1 MVCCFPIHL
10 WAIFIFLHE
19 FPAYLMYLT
28 ALEIIGILAYI
39 LVFALLESLLA
50 TGTLVLMAFLLPR
63 RWFLEHFVA
72 YGLVFVV
79 VTAIWLVPFHF
90 WSYRQLA
97 GSTDQ
102 TGSVP
107 QNLSRILGFMLVWLA
122 TYVAVISAFYVKLR
136 RSPGLEEKFIDLA
149 DRFTVPSTIFIV
161 MDFISI
167 GIILARN
174 WLPILK

>member
-1 MVCCFPIHL
+1 
-10 WAIFIFLHE
+10 
-19 FPAYLMYLT
+19 
-28 ALEIIGILAYI
+28 
-39 LVFALLESLLA
+39 
-50 TGTLVLMAFLLPR
+50 
-63 RWFLEHFVA
+63 
-72 YGLVFVV
+72 
-79 VTAIWLVPFHF
+79 
-90 WSYRQLA
+90 
-97 GSTDQ
+97 
-102 TGSVP
+102 
-107 QNLSRILGFMLVWLA
+107 MLVWLA